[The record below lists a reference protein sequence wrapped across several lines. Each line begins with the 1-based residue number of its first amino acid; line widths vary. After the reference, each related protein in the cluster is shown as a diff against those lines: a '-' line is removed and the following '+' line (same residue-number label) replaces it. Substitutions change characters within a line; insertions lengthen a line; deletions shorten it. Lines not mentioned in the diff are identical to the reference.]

1 VAKLKEYVMEE
12 EGTQK
17 VDRQEPARSVDEK
30 GKVDEERAPNDVAE
44 EKKAV
49 IPPPDQKAV
58 PAVNESKCSLS
69 LCLVREKTER
79 GKWNFRLNICV
90 VVCVGW
96 RPVFFGFLGVACL

>member
-1 VAKLKEYVMEE
+1 MEE

-17 VDRQEPARSVDEK
+17 VDRQEPALSVEEK

-58 PAVNESKCSLS
+58 PAVNESKCSLSLS